1 MQIQVDFWELLLA
14 LAALMA
20 TFASVVWMFG
30 AAIVKQ
36 FEKRL
41 DEKFVAIEDTRKS
54 AGGLMQSQ
62 LAQIQDMER
71 SILNFKAEMPI
82 HYVRR
87 DDYIR
92 GQTVIE
98 SKIDAV
104 MSKLELV
111 QIQGARHDR

>member
-1 MQIQVDFWELLLA
+1 MQIQIDFWQLLVA
-14 LAALMA
+14 LAGLI
-20 TFASVVWMFG
+20 G
-30 AAIVKQ
+30 AFVAVAKWLGSLIVGQ

-41 DEKFVAIEDTRKS
+41 DERFKTINESVDIKSDEFKKFERDFLTFQR
-54 AGGLMQSQ
+54 
-62 LAQIQDMER
+62 DMP
-71 SILNFKAEMPI
+71 LQ
-82 HYVRR
+82 YVRR

-111 QIQGARHDR
+111 QLQGARNDR